1 MRAVP
6 NTIRGRYVEGNGCVI
21 MWTEAGTFVTWY
33 TVTMVV
39 DFVVLSLTAYKT
51 YVEYQDMYHG
61 GLIKLVFEDG
71 LAYFVVVFLSNL
83 SAVVLSL
90 LNLNP
95 VMAIAAE

>member
-1 MRAVP
+1 
-6 NTIRGRYVEGNGCVI
+6 
-21 MWTEAGTFVTWY
+21 
-33 TVTMVV
+33 MVV
-39 DFVVLSLTAYKT
+39 DFVVLSLTAYKA
-51 YVEYQDMYHG
+51 YVEYQDMYHS
-61 GLIKLVFEDG
+61 GLIKLVFEDS